1 MKLKIILMVQPSMKP
16 PGGGQPACAWI
27 LQALRSSYDL
37 SVLFLSSDF
46 CHSCSSAQ
54 MFGLLNNP
62 NLIHNRLCI
71 GGNLSFVSE
80 GGYQR

>member
-1 MKLKIILMVQPSMKP
+1 
-16 PGGGQPACAWI
+16 
-27 LQALRSSYDL
+27 
-37 SVLFLSSDF
+37 LSSDF